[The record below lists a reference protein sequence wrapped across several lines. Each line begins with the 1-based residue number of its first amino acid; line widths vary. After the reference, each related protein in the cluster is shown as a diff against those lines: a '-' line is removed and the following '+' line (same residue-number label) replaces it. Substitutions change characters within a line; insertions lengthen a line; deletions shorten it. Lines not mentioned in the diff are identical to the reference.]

1 MLGLISQLATNQN
14 ISPRYDFSSVHDSTT
29 NSIYLIGGS
38 NGAGILSDIWI
49 LNGLVIGE
57 MPTNPS
63 GYSLLSQL
71 TPMTN
76 FPSRSAFSSVLV
88 PVSNTIYIIGGTGAN
103 SVLSDIWTI
112 NTKTGFA
119 HSNIYYF

>member
-1 MLGLISQLATNQN
+1 MATNQN
-14 ISPRYDFSSVHDSTT
+14 ISPRFDLSSVYDSTT

-88 PVSNTIYIIGGTGAN
+88 SVSNTIHIIGGTGAN
-103 SVLSDIWTI
+103 SVLNDIWTI

-119 HSNIYYF
+119 YSNIYYF